1 MKGDQL
7 TSPDFAELVA
17 TFISHIKVNH
27 LYIIE
32 LDLFLYHNQFR
43 SPQEFQIFPCIFMT
57 GWHEMKFV
65 ES

>member
-27 LYIIE
+27 LSIIE
-32 LDLFLYHNQFR
+32 LDLFLYHNQF
-43 SPQEFQIFPCIFMT
+43 
-57 GWHEMKFV
+57 
-65 ES
+65 